1 MRRRYRVAVYIRKM
15 DNTDIP
21 YVQSMMQEL
30 YDIHAEML
38 PTVFKK
44 GVRRKKEYF
53 EKIIEAGDRTILIAV
68 STEGNQR
75 IGFIKGKVVNFKE
88 TDYLKSRIYGFVDGI
103 FVEKAFR
110 GKLIE
115 YKLQKSLFDWFK
127 EKKIFYVEASV
138 WDTNEKA
145 KDYYKLFG
153 YKYSKHGLYINL

>member
-1 MRRRYRVAVYIRKM
+1 MVEVYIRRM

-21 YVQSMMQEL
+21 YVQGMMQEL
-30 YDIHAEML
+30 YDVHAEML
-38 PTVFKK
+38 PTVFMK

-53 EKIIEAGDRTILIAV
+53 EKIIDAEDRTILVAV

-75 IGFIKGKVVNFKE
+75 IGFIKGKVVDFKG
-88 TDYLKSRIYGFVDGI
+88 TDYLKPRIYGFVDGI
-103 FVEKAFR
+103 FVEKSFR

-115 YKLQKSLFDWFK
+115 YKLQKSLFNWFK

-145 KDYYKLFG
+145 KDYYELFG
-153 YKYSKHGLYINL
+153 YKYSKHGLYIEL